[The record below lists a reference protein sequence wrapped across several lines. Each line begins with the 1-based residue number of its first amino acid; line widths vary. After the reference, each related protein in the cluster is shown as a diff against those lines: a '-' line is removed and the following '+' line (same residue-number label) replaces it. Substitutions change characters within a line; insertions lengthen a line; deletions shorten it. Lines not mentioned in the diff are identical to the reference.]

1 MKTSLILLLYSK
13 HDLCNNK
20 HLLDDVKT
28 PGYNFVY
35 INREQKHIGGV
46 GGYLKEE
53 LDIKINKNLKRLG
66 TTTEQLWLAIKG
78 KCKKTSIL
86 PETVNQYQ
94 PQMKKKSCTCEGGA
108 HSRISVLTFIDEL
121 EKQLLIK
128 KKLLKWTNK

>member
-86 PETVNQYQ
+86 PEKFNQHR

-108 HSRISVLTFIDEL
+108 HFRISVLTFIDEL

-128 KKLLKWTNK
+128 KKTVEVDQ

>member
-1 MKTSLILLLYSK
+1 MKTSLILLLYPK

-53 LDIKINKNLKRLG
+53 LDIKINKNLNRLG
-66 TTTEQLWLAIKG
+66 TTTEQLWLVIKG

-86 PETVNQYQ
+86 PEIVNQPQ

-108 HSRISVLTFIDEL
+108 HFRTPVLTFIDEL

-128 KKLLKWTNK
+128 KNC